1 MNELFHAVS
10 ERLKMIFTA
19 HAALELEAELI
30 LCHAQRKATLLKQA
44 TQLEQ
49 EGMTDLAAELRR
61 HTGAMDL
68 CQHDGKPALAAPTPS
83 ATSDVQVASPA
94 SSTPDAPPS
103 SARRKR

>member
-30 LCHAQRKATLLKQA
+30 LCHAQRKAALLKQA
-44 TQLEQ
+44 AHLEQ
-49 EGMTDLAAELRR
+49 EGMADLAAELRR

-68 CQHDGKPALAAPTPS
+68 CPHDDKPALAAPMPS
-83 ATSDVQVASPA
+83 ASSDVQIASPA
-94 SSTPDAPPS
+94 SGTPDAPPS
-103 SARRKR
+103 TSRKKR

>member
-44 TQLEQ
+44 AQLEQ
-49 EGMTDLAAELRR
+49 EGMAELAAELRR

-68 CQHDGKPALAAPTPS
+68 CPQDGKHALAAPTPS
-83 ATSDVQVASPA
+83 ASSDVQVASPTSGA
-94 SSTPDAPPS
+94 PDAPAS